1 MQAKHIGIGCAVLHF
16 LIAMFSLA
24 QFASLELNFQL
35 PFGSWHDQTPL
46 RFFMDFAFFLTLG
59 LATGWSAYKADR
71 RVQKLFQLLSV
82 TVFVLYFLN

>member
-24 QFASLELNFQL
+24 QFASLELNFQI
-35 PFGSWHDQTPL
+35 PFGSWHDQTSL
-46 RFFMDFAFFLTLG
+46 RFFMDFAFFLTIS
-59 LATGWSAYKADR
+59 LATGWSAFKADR

-82 TVFVLYFLN
+82 TVLVLYFLN

>member
-1 MQAKHIGIGCAVLHF
+1 MQAKYIGIGCMVLH
-16 LIAMFSLA
+16 IAIALFSIL
-24 QFASLELNFQL
+24 QFASLELNFNL
-35 PFGSWHDQTPL
+35 PFGIWHDQTPL

-59 LATGWSAYKADR
+59 IATGWSTFKADS